1 VALEMAR
8 PNLQANNQICLSRGC
23 TGKMGQIFFALE
35 SYENW
40 GSYQDSAQ
48 KESSKISGKKM
59 TEKSP
64 FGGKNT

>member
-1 VALEMAR
+1 
-8 PNLQANNQICLSRGC
+8 
-23 TGKMGQIFFALE
+23 MGQIFFALE